1 MRNETVGDKTN
12 WPARLRRL
20 ARFRYEL
27 RRFLRFSEGA
37 TRSAGLTPQQHQLL
51 LGVAGFTGRGWA
63 TISELAEFLQERHNA
78 VVGLVQRAERHGLVR
93 KSRGERDHRV
103 IRVDLLPKGEK
114 VLRHLSQ
121 LHHREVR
128 RFQAGLAAEI
138 DSAPAR
144 RGDARS
150 GHGQARIKGRSNRG

>member
-1 MRNETVGDKTN
+1 MRSSSVGDKAN

-27 RRFLRFSEGA
+27 RRFLRFSESA
-37 TRSAGLTPQQHQLL
+37 ARSAGLTPQQHQLL

-78 VVGLVQRAERHGLVR
+78 VVGLVQRAERRGLVH
-93 KSRGERDHRV
+93 KSPSESDHRV
-103 IRVDLLPKGEK
+103 IRVDLLPAGEK
-114 VLRHLSQ
+114 VLRRLSQ
-121 LHHREVR
+121 LHHKEVR

-138 DSAPAR
+138 VSAPAR
-144 RGDARS
+144 RGDART
-150 GHGQARIKGRSNRG
+150 GHGRAPIKGHSNRG